1 MELKLVRKQFTND
14 STIGELS
21 VNGKFECFTLEDRV
35 RAVKIKGET
44 AIPLGAYEVVV
55 TFSNRFRKPLPLFLN
70 VPGFEG
76 VRIHAGNT
84 KKDTEGCILVGQTK
98 AKDMVGKSRA
108 AFDILFTKI
117 KAAAQKEKIFI
128 EIVNEQV

>member
-1 MELKLVRKQFTND
+1 MEMRLVRKELTNN

-35 RAVKIKGET
+35 RPVKIKGET

-55 TFSNRFRKPLPLFLN
+55 TFSNRFKKPLPLFLD

-76 VRIHAGNT
+76 IRIHPGNT

-98 AKDMVGKSRA
+98 SKDMVGKSRA
-108 AFDILFTKI
+108 AFDILFAKI

-128 EIVNEQV
+128 EIVNDEV

>member
-1 MELKLVRKQFTND
+1 MEMRLVRKELTNN
-14 STIGELS
+14 STMGELS

-35 RAVKIKGET
+35 RPVKIKGET

-55 TFSNRFRKPLPLFLN
+55 TFSNRFKKPLPLFLD

-76 VRIHAGNT
+76 IRIHPGNT

-98 AKDMVGKSRA
+98 SKDMVGKSRA
-108 AFDILFTKI
+108 AFDILFAKI

-128 EIVNEQV
+128 EIVNDEV

>member
-1 MELKLVRKQFTND
+1 MRLVRKELTNN

-35 RAVKIKGET
+35 RPVKIKGET

-55 TFSNRFRKPLPLFLN
+55 TFSNRFKKPLPLFLD

-76 VRIHAGNT
+76 IRIHPGNT

-98 AKDMVGKSRA
+98 SKDMVGKSRA
-108 AFDILFTKI
+108 AFDILFAKI

-128 EIVNEQV
+128 EIVNDEV

>member
-1 MELKLVRKQFTND
+1 MEMKLVRKELTNN

-35 RAVKIKGET
+35 RPVKIKGET

-55 TFSNRFRKPLPLFLN
+55 TFSNRFKKPLPLFLN

-76 VRIHAGNT
+76 VRIHPGNT

-98 AKDMVGKSRA
+98 SKDMVGKSRA
-108 AFDILFTKI
+108 AFDILFAKI

-128 EIVNEQV
+128 EIVNEEV

>member
-1 MELKLVRKQFTND
+1 MEMKLVRKEFTND

-35 RAVKIKGET
+35 RPVKIKGET
-44 AIPLGAYEVVV
+44 AIPLGAYEVIV
-55 TFSNRFRKPLPLFLN
+55 TFSNRFKKPLPLFLN
-70 VPGFEG
+70 VPGFDG
-76 VRIHAGNT
+76 IRIHAGNT

-108 AFDILFTKI
+108 AFDILFAKI
-117 KAAAQKEKIFI
+117 QAAAQKEKIFI
-128 EIVNEQV
+128 EVVNEQA